1 MGIARLGG
9 GLTPAR
15 LFWSFFDTRC
25 KSIKKA
31 L

>member
-1 MGIARLGG
+1 MGIARLG